1 MRVEAMKLAQAVFG
15 DFLADSG
22 LSRLQGKRDD
32 QKRVY
37 FVDTICNGAGHN

>member
-1 MRVEAMKLAQAVFG
+1 MRVEAVKLAQSGFG
-15 DFLADSG
+15 VFLADTRVR
-22 LSRLQGKRDD
+22 RLKRKRDD